1 MSTPTLIVNLTKMK
15 CFRSDV
21 IGEDSFSTHING
33 GLTATL
39 MTLLVQPGRPWAFDH
54 IVYPK
59 VYEQNYQ
66 NGNSIPDH
74 LWPPGQ
80 DMDDLED
87 VSDWILD
94 IVFDDRY
101 FDNFAASLIGRD
113 RIEKRMTIDMIRM
126 GEAPWYGMC
135 ERERN
140 DWRSRLYV
148 KMYEQVNADKWN
160 LNRRRSTDYNEWWNA
175 PLIEIKNKE

>member
-1 MSTPTLIVNLTKMK
+1 MSDPTRVVNLTKMESFYP
-15 CFRSDV
+15 CI
-21 IGEDSFSTHING
+21 IGEDSFSAHING

-39 MTLLVQPGRPWAFDH
+39 VTLLVQPGRPWAFDY

-59 VYEQNYQ
+59 VYCHNYD
-66 NGNSIPDH
+66 GDRSVPDH

-80 DMDDLED
+80 GMEDLKD

-101 FDNFAASLIGRD
+101 FSHFAASLIGRA
-113 RIEKRMTIDMIRM
+113 RGEKRMAIDMIKM
-126 GEAPWYGMC
+126 GEPPWDEMHK
-135 ERERN
+135 RERN
-140 DWRSRLYV
+140 DWRDRLYY
-148 KMYEQVNADKWN
+148 KMYEQINADQWN